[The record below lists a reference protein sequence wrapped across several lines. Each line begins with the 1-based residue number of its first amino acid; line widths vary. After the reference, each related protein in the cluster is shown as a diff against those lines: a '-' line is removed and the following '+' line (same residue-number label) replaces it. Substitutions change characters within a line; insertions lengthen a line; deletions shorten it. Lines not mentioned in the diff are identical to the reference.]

1 MYFRLVRESEFGAY
15 SWVPHRA
22 LPLAARVRS
31 ALPSLWRKLLHAG
44 ELHAGAVVE
53 ERGGGHETPLSC
65 GMTVFLEERFVADY
79 LRAPA
84 PYLTARVYEHVLKG
98 RSPILPAKDVAA
110 ANAAAQLNLAI
121 LHFAIREPPSDD
133 DRGRMI
139 LSAAQAGFRL
149 CHLGYRVRRV
159 LAEGYGDEV
168 PFYMAGGF
176 TLKSDYS
183 VAFASSDAPVNRW
196 RPHLMGLFNED
207 AEARIAGTTVSFLFQ
222 RSEPRFHF
230 SPAEKRV
237 LSRAV
242 LDESDAEIA
251 GALKVSPDAIKK
263 IWLRIHQRVAAVA
276 SELTEPAALDRRRGK
291 ERRRRLLQY
300 LRYHL
305 EEVRPFGR
313 RLPPR

>member
-1 MYFRLVRESEFGAY
+1 MYFRLIKESELGAY
-15 SWVPHRA
+15 SWAPHPG
-22 LPLAARVRS
+22 LPLAARIRS
-31 ALPSLWRKLLHAG
+31 ALPSLWRKLLQAG
-44 ELHAGAVVE
+44 ELHAGTVVE
-53 ERGGGHETPLSC
+53 DQGGGRETPLSC
-65 GMTVFLEERFVADY
+65 GITLFLDDGFVTDY
-79 LRAPA
+79 LRGPA
-84 PYLTARVYEHVLKG
+84 PYLSARIYEHVLKG
-98 RSPILPAKDVAA
+98 RSPILRVKDVAA
-110 ANAAAQLNLAI
+110 ANASAQLNLVI

-139 LSAAQAGFRL
+139 LSAAQTGFRL
-149 CHLGYRVRRV
+149 SHLGYRVKRV
-159 LAEGYGDEV
+159 MAEAYGDEV
-168 PFYMAGGF
+168 PFYRAGGF
-176 TLKSDYS
+176 TLKSDYAS
-183 VAFASSDAPVNRW
+183 VFAGRGAPAHH
-196 RPHLMGLFNED
+196 RPHLMGVFDED
-207 AEARIAGTTVSFLFQ
+207 AEARIAGTTVSWLFQ

-251 GALKVSPDAIKK
+251 SALKVSPDAIKK
-263 IWLRIHQRVAAVA
+263 IWLRIHQRVAATA

-305 EEVRPFGR
+305 EEVRPFRR